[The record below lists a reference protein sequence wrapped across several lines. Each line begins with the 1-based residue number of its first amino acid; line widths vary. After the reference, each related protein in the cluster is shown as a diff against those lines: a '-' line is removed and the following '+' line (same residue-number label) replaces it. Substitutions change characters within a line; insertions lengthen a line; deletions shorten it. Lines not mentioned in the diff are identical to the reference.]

1 MIRTAAARLVC
12 IALVSTATA
21 AFAQTP
27 KASPLKRGS
36 PPVTQ
41 RPACAPMPAPPAV
54 APDARRK
61 ARDLAQ
67 NGRQAAILGDR
78 AAALA
83 QLREAST
90 VDPTDPELAY
100 ELARAYEAAGNP
112 ANAAREYCRFV
123 ALAPSAPE
131 AGEARS
137 RVSTLM
143 PVTQSSAP
151 SPASALFDSGLAA
164 FERGQAVE
172 AEAKFA
178 AAIKAEPSWA
188 EAYYDRAI
196 ARSAIGDQPQAASD
210 LEEYLR
216 LKPNADDRPQ
226 VVALIESLRRKPL
239 SASQALGLGLVIP
252 GAGQFYTRRPIR
264 GAISLAA
271 ATGAV
276 AFALQ
281 SSSKTK
287 TVEQTATDPFGLP
300 YTYTTTKRIT
310 ERPNLVPGFM
320 AAGAIAIGSAVDA
333 YMFARQTEDGGRRL
347 AVSAV
352 PTAGGV
358 AARVSLLLR

>member
-1 MIRTAAARLVC
+1 MIRAAITRLVC

-21 AFAQTP
+21 AFGQTP

-41 RPACAPMPAPPAV
+41 RPACAPMPTPPTV
-54 APDARRK
+54 AADARRK

-137 RVSTLM
+137 RVTTLM

-164 FERGQAVE
+164 FERGQVVE

-216 LKPNADDRPQ
+216 LKPNADDRSQ

-239 SASQALGLGLVIP
+239 SASQALGLGLVVP
-252 GAGQFYTRRPIR
+252 GAGQFYTRRPVR
-264 GAISLAA
+264 GVISLAA
-271 ATGAV
+271 TTGAI

-287 TVEQTATDPFGLP
+287 TIEQTATDPFGLP

-310 ERPNLVPGFM
+310 EQPNLVPGLM
-320 AAGAIAIGSAVDA
+320 VAGAIAIGSAVDA
-333 YMFARQTEDGGRRL
+333 YMFARRSEDGGRRL

-352 PTAGGV
+352 PTAGGIT
-358 AARVSLLLR
+358 ARVSLLLR